1 MIGEI
6 RVVEDVGASFAGL
19 SAAAIRSRDPARPF
33 RLGCSGGSSGVDCFR
48 RLAAEPGVP
57 WAAIECYFAD
67 ERCVAP
73 GSPDSNAVAIA
84 AALGGVADG
93 LAGFHPMSCEEGP
106 AAYADLLAAAG
117 GFDLL
122 QLGLGPDGH
131 TASLFPGSDGRDA
144 APGALVI
151 ANADPTGLNRF
162 ARLSLTFEAI
172 ARAALVVVAVT
183 GADKAEVLS
192 RIEAGE
198 DLPGAHIRGGR
209 VVWLVDHEAAGGL
222 ASGVRS

>member
-1 MIGEI
+1 MIGEL

-19 SAAAIRSRDPARPF
+19 AAAALRDRDPSRPF

-48 RLAAEPGVP
+48 RLSAEPGVP

-67 ERCVAP
+67 ERCVDP
-73 GSPDSNAVAIA
+73 GSPDSNAVAIT
-84 AALGGVADG
+84 AALGDVAKH

-106 AAYADLLAAAG
+106 AAYGALLAAAG

-131 TASLFPGSDGRDA
+131 TASLFPGADGRDA
-144 APGALVI
+144 PPGTLVI
-151 ANADPTGLNRF
+151 ANADPTGRNRF
-162 ARLSLTFEAI
+162 GRLSLTFEAI
-172 ARAALVVVAVT
+172 ARAATVVVAVT
-183 GADKAEVLS
+183 GADKAEALA

-198 DLPGAHIRGGR
+198 DLPGTHIRGGQ
-209 VVWLVDHEAAGGL
+209 VVWLVDREAAGG
-222 ASGVRS
+222 AGSREGS

>member
-1 MIGEI
+1 VIGEM

-19 SAAAIRSRDPARPF
+19 AAAALRSRDPARPF

-57 WAAIECYFAD
+57 WTAIECYFAD
-67 ERCVAP
+67 ERCVGP
-73 GSPDSNAVAIA
+73 DSPDSNAVAIA
-84 AALGGVADG
+84 AALGRVADG

-106 AAYADLLAAAG
+106 DAYGALLAAAG

-144 APGALVI
+144 PPGTLVI

-162 ARLSLTFEAI
+162 PRLSLTFEAI

-183 GADKAEVLS
+183 GADKAEALS
-192 RIEAGE
+192 QIDAGE
-198 DLPGAHIRGGR
+198 DLPGAHIRGGQ
-209 VVWLVDHEAAGGL
+209 VVWLVDHEAAGGA
-222 ASGVRS
+222 ASRVGS